1 MKYKI
6 LIIDDDIQIGNLE
19 QEVLER
25 EGYICYRAYSG
36 TEAILLLEKQQ
47 PDLILLDLMLPGIS
61 GEDVLQRI
69 NGIPIIVVSA
79 KVGID
84 DKVSM
89 LTGGTVD
96 YITKPFNTR
105 ELSARVAVA
114 LRKAPMIKSEVY
126 RCGDIS
132 LDTSSHSVS
141 IYGNEIKLT
150 KTEYAIMK
158 LLMQNPDQVIAKS
171 VILDN
176 IAEDTL
182 DCTES
187 SLKTHISH
195 IRTKLRGVGG
205 KEYIE
210 SIGSSRK
217 VGDSRT
223 QGR

>member
-1 MKYKI
+1 MQYKI

-61 GEDVLQRI
+61 GEDVLRRI

-89 LTGGTVD
+89 LTGGAVD

-141 IYGNEIKLT
+141 INGNEIKLT

-195 IRTKLRGVGG
+195 IRTKLREIGG

-210 SIGSSRK
+210 SIWGIGFKLS
-217 VGDSRT
+217 GE
-223 QGR
+223 

>member
-1 MKYKI
+1 MKHSI

-25 EGYICYRAYSG
+25 EGYVCYRAYSG
-36 TEAILLLEKQQ
+36 TEAILLLERQK

-61 GEDVLQRI
+61 GEDVLRRI

-89 LTGGTVD
+89 LTDGAVD

-114 LRKAPMIKSEVY
+114 LRKTPVIKSEVY

-141 IYGNEIKLT
+141 INGNEIKLT

-195 IRTKLRGVGG
+195 IRAKLRGTGG

-210 SIGSSRK
+210 SIWGIGFKLS
-217 VGDSRT
+217 GE
-223 QGR
+223 

>member
-1 MKYKI
+1 MKKSI

-61 GEDVLQRI
+61 GEDVLRRI

-89 LTGGTVD
+89 LTGGAVD

-141 IYGNEIKLT
+141 INGNEIKLT

-195 IRTKLRGVGG
+195 IRTKLREIGG

-210 SIGSSRK
+210 SIWGIGFKLS
-217 VGDSRT
+217 GE
-223 QGR
+223 

>member
-89 LTGGTVD
+89 LTGGAVD

-141 IYGNEIKLT
+141 INGNEIKLT

-195 IRTKLRGVGG
+195 IRTKLREIEG

-210 SIGSSRK
+210 SIWGIGFKLS
-217 VGDSRT
+217 GE
-223 QGR
+223 

>member
-1 MKYKI
+1 MKNKI

-47 PDLILLDLMLPGIS
+47 PDLILLDLMLPVIS
-61 GEDVLQRI
+61 GEDVLRRI

-89 LTGGTVD
+89 LTGGAVD

-141 IYGNEIKLT
+141 INGNEIKLT

-195 IRTKLRGVGG
+195 IRTKLREIGG

-210 SIGSSRK
+210 SIWGIGFKLS
-217 VGDSRT
+217 GE
-223 QGR
+223 

>member
-1 MKYKI
+1 MKNRI

-61 GEDVLQRI
+61 GEDVLRRI

-89 LTGGTVD
+89 LTGGAVD

-141 IYGNEIKLT
+141 INGNEIKLT

-210 SIGSSRK
+210 SIWGIGFKLS
-217 VGDSRT
+217 GE
-223 QGR
+223 

>member
-1 MKYKI
+1 MKNRI

-61 GEDVLQRI
+61 GEDVLRRI

-89 LTGGTVD
+89 LTGGAVD

-141 IYGNEIKLT
+141 INGNEIKLT

-195 IRTKLRGVGG
+195 IRTKLREIEG

-210 SIGSSRK
+210 SIWGIGFKLS
-217 VGDSRT
+217 GE
-223 QGR
+223 

>member
-1 MKYKI
+1 MKNKI

-61 GEDVLQRI
+61 GEDVLRRI

-89 LTGGTVD
+89 LTGGAVD

-141 IYGNEIKLT
+141 INGNEIKLT

-195 IRTKLRGVGG
+195 IRTKLREIEG

-210 SIGSSRK
+210 SIWGIGFKLS
-217 VGDSRT
+217 GE
-223 QGR
+223 

>member
-1 MKYKI
+1 MKYNI

-61 GEDVLQRI
+61 GEDVLRRI

-89 LTGGTVD
+89 LTGGAVD

-132 LDTSSHSVS
+132 LDTSSHSVT
-141 IYGNEIKLT
+141 INGNEIKLT

-195 IRTKLRGVGG
+195 IRTKLREIGG

-210 SIGSSRK
+210 SIWGIGFKLS
-217 VGDSRT
+217 GE
-223 QGR
+223 

>member
-1 MKYKI
+1 MKKSI
-6 LIIDDDIQIGNLE
+6 LIIDDDIHIGNLE

-36 TEAILLLEKQQ
+36 TEAILLLEKQR

-61 GEDVLQRI
+61 GEDVLRRI

-89 LTGGTVD
+89 LTGGAVD

-141 IYGNEIKLT
+141 INGSEIKLT

-195 IRTKLRGVGG
+195 IRTKLREIGG

-210 SIGSSRK
+210 SIWGIGFKLS
-217 VGDSRT
+217 GE
-223 QGR
+223 

>member
-61 GEDVLQRI
+61 GEDVLRRI

-89 LTGGTVD
+89 LTGGAVD

-141 IYGNEIKLT
+141 INGNEIKLT

-195 IRTKLRGVGG
+195 IRTKLREIGG

-210 SIGSSRK
+210 SIWGIGFKLS
-217 VGDSRT
+217 GE
-223 QGR
+223 